1 MCHPILF
8 EPWELIALSGVAPPH
23 HISFPRRCRESTGL
37 RLPGRHSSA
46 KTLSK
51 TRYRGYWRWSYCSKR
66 TRSTNLIHFSISVQH
81 LPTERAP
88 VPLAIHHSPFCFT
101 FAFFPDASTPP
112 VLDPSQLEQRLSAGL
127 VSIALNAQKEICV
140 LQKLGGVPL
149 GADDIVRLVE
159 IVVVKA
165 REMHN
170 LVETRLQQDWAGRN
184 IEIR

>member
-1 MCHPILF
+1 
-8 EPWELIALSGVAPPH
+8 
-23 HISFPRRCRESTGL
+23 
-37 RLPGRHSSA
+37 
-46 KTLSK
+46 
-51 TRYRGYWRWSYCSKR
+51 
-66 TRSTNLIHFSISVQH
+66 
-81 LPTERAP
+81 

-101 FAFFPDASTPP
+101 FAFFTDASTPP